1 MKIISV
7 GLACVKLLA
16 SVHSEPGSNS
26 LTLFLYWIVNNF
38 NQLIKAATIII
49 VFLIILFN
57 NKIIK
62 LYPFIKLINSTATVP
77 RTR

>member
-49 VFLIILFN
+49 VFFILFN